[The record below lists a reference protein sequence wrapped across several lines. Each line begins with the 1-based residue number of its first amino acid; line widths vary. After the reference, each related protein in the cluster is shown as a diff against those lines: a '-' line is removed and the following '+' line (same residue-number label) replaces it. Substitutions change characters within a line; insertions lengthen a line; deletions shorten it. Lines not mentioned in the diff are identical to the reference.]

1 MFRLRNLQFNNH
13 QQIFPKHIFLD
24 LVWFFLC
31 LIGLHDVKERPRMV
45 ERAML
50 IGITLPGE
58 DEQTTR
64 GLLDELRELV
74 TTLEIGIHHEKIVSI
89 RKPQAKFLV
98 GSGKAEELVEEA
110 KSRDCDVIIFDNE
123 LTPAQQRNWE
133 QAAEDKILVIDR
145 QEVILDIFGRRA
157 QTKEA
162 VLQVELARL
171 EYNLPRL
178 KSAWTHLSRQR
189 GGGAMQRDAG
199 ETQLELDQRMV
210 RTRIA
215 RVKRELDSVIQH
227 REVQRKKRMTVPVPT
242 CAIVGYTNAG
252 KSSLLNKLT
261 NSNILAED
269 KLFATLDPTSRRCPL
284 PSGQPL
290 VVTDTVGFVRNLP
303 HRLVDAF
310 KATLEEAIVS
320 NFLIHVLDVNSPDVE
335 AHAETTLNVLKE
347 LGAKDK
353 KIITVFNKID
363 ALWDKSTRQ
372 ELALK
377 FKDAFFISAH
387 SGEGLE
393 PLLEKME
400 AIIEEDFAQLKLL
413 IPHDRYDIVARLHR
427 EGGVRKE
434 EVWDDG
440 TFITGSVPARLLRM
454 IEPYV
459 VKG

>member
-1 MFRLRNLQFNNH
+1 
-13 QQIFPKHIFLD
+13 
-24 LVWFFLC
+24 
-31 LIGLHDVKERPRMV
+31 MV

-58 DEQTTR
+58 DEHTTR

-74 TTLEIGIHHEKIVSI
+74 TTLEIGIIHEREVSI

-98 GSGKAEELVEEA
+98 GSGKADELVEEA
-110 KSRDCDVIIFDNE
+110 KERTCDVIIFDNE

-133 QAAEDKILVIDR
+133 QAANDKILVIDR
-145 QEVILDIFGRRA
+145 QEVILDIFGKRA

-210 RTRIA
+210 RTQIS
-215 RVKRELDSVIQH
+215 RVKRELGSVIQH

-261 NSNILAED
+261 HSDILAED

-310 KATLEEAIVS
+310 KATLEEAVVS
-320 NFLIHVLDVNSPDVE
+320 NFLIHVMDVNSPDVE
-335 AHAETTLNVLKE
+335 AHAETTLNVLRE

-353 KIITVFNKID
+353 KMITVFNKID
-363 ALWDKSTRQ
+363 ALWDTTTRN
-372 ELALK
+372 ELAVK
-377 FKDAFFISAH
+377 FPGAFFISAH
-387 SGEGLE
+387 TGEGVDE
-393 PLLEKME
+393 LLERME
-400 AIIEEDFAQLKLL
+400 AIIEEGFAQLKLL
-413 IPHDRYDIVARLHR
+413 IPHDRYDLVARLHR

-434 EVWDDG
+434 EVRDEG
-440 TFITGSVPARLLRM
+440 TYITGSVPDRLMTLVQ
-454 IEPYV
+454 PFLA
-459 VKG
+459 KD

>member
-1 MFRLRNLQFNNH
+1 M
-13 QQIFPKHIFLD
+13 
-24 LVWFFLC
+24 
-31 LIGLHDVKERPRMV
+31 HDVKEKPRMV

-58 DEQTTR
+58 DERTTR

-74 TTLEIGIHHEKIVSI
+74 TTLEIGIAHERELAI

-98 GSGKAEELVEEA
+98 GSGKAEELIDEA
-110 KSRDCDVIIFDNE
+110 KSRECDVIIFDNE

-133 QAAEDKILVIDR
+133 QAADDKILVIDR
-145 QEVILDIFGRRA
+145 QEVILDIFGKRA

-210 RTRIA
+210 RTQIS
-215 RVKRELDSVIQH
+215 RVKRELESVIQH

-261 NSNILAED
+261 NSDILAED

-335 AHAETTLNVLKE
+335 AHAQTTLNVLGE
-347 LGAKDK
+347 LGAKEK
-353 KIITVFNKID
+353 KMITVFNKID
-363 ALWDKSTRQ
+363 ALWDESTRH
-372 ELALK
+372 ELSIRFPHAH
-377 FKDAFFISAH
+377 FISAH
-387 SGEGLE
+387 TGEGLE
-393 PLLEKME
+393 PLLDKME

-427 EGGVRKE
+427 EGGVRRE
-434 EVWDDG
+434 EVGDEG
-440 TFITGSVPARLLRM
+440 IYITGSVPDRLMSLVA
-454 IEPYV
+454 PFV
-459 VKG
+459 VNNASSLN

>member
-1 MFRLRNLQFNNH
+1 M
-13 QQIFPKHIFLD
+13 
-24 LVWFFLC
+24 
-31 LIGLHDVKERPRMV
+31 HDVKEKPRMV

-50 IGITLPGE
+50 IGITLPGG

-74 TTLEIGIHHEKIVSI
+74 TTLEIRIVHEREVSI
-89 RKPQAKFLV
+89 REPKAKFLV
-98 GSGKAEELVEEA
+98 GSGKAEELIEEA
-110 KSRDCDVIIFDNE
+110 VSRNCDVIVFDNE

-133 QAAEDKILVIDR
+133 QAADDKILVIDR
-145 QEVILDIFGRRA
+145 QEVILDIFGKRA

-210 RTRIA
+210 RTQIS
-215 RVKRELDSVIQH
+215 RVKRELDNVIQH
-227 REVQRKKRMTVPVPT
+227 REVQRKRRMTVPVPT

-261 NSNILAED
+261 NSKILAED

-303 HRLVDAF
+303 HRRVDAF

-335 AHAETTLNVLKE
+335 AHAKTTLDVLGE

-353 KIITVFNKID
+353 KMITVFNKID
-363 ALWDKSTRQ
+363 ALWDESNRT
-372 ELALK
+372 ELAIK
-377 FKDAFFISAH
+377 FPEAFFVSAH
-387 SGEGLE
+387 SGEGIE
-393 PLLEKME
+393 ALLNKME
-400 AIIEEDFAQLKLL
+400 SVIEEDFAQLRLL
-413 IPHDRYDIVARLHR
+413 IPHERYDLVARIHR

-434 EVWDDG
+434 EVRDEG
-440 TFITGSVPARLLRM
+440 TYITGSVPERM
-454 IEPYV
+454 MSMVQPFVLET
-459 VKG
+459 

>member
-1 MFRLRNLQFNNH
+1 
-13 QQIFPKHIFLD
+13 
-24 LVWFFLC
+24 
-31 LIGLHDVKERPRMV
+31 
-45 ERAML
+45 ML
-50 IGITLPGE
+50 IGVTLP
-58 DEQTTR
+58 DDTTSNTR
-64 GLLDELRELV
+64 SLLDELRELV
-74 TTLEIGIHHEKIVSI
+74 DTLGFGIRHERMVSI
-89 RKPQAKFLV
+89 RKPQAKLLV
-98 GSGKAEELVEEA
+98 GSGKAQELVDEA
-110 KSRDCDVIIFDNE
+110 KAHDCDVIIFDNQ

-133 QAAEDKILVIDR
+133 ELAEEKILVIDR
-145 QEVILDIFGRRA
+145 QEVILDIFGDRA

-171 EYNLPRL
+171 EHNLPRL

-189 GGGAMQRDAG
+189 GGGSMQRDAG

-210 RTRIA
+210 RTQIT
-215 RVKRELDSVIQH
+215 RVKRELESVIQH
-227 REVQRKKRMTVPVPT
+227 RETQRKKRMTVPVPT

-320 NFLIHVLDVNSPDVE
+320 NFLIHVLDVNSPEVDS
-335 AHAETTLNVLKE
+335 HAETTLSVLKE

-353 KIITVFNKID
+353 KVITVFNKLD
-363 ALWDKSTRQ
+363 ALWDVATRYD
-372 ELALK
+372 LAIRYP
-377 FKDAFFISAH
+377 DALFISAH
-387 SGEGLE
+387 TGEGLDA
-393 PLLEKME
+393 LQDKME
-400 AIIEEDFAQLKLL
+400 AIIEADFTQVRLL
-413 IPHDRYDIVARLHR
+413 IPHDRYDLVARLHR

-434 EVWDDG
+434 EARDKG
-440 TFITGSVPARLLRM
+440 TYLVGSVPERM
-454 IEPYV
+454 MSVLQPYILTA
-459 VKG
+459 

>member
-1 MFRLRNLQFNNH
+1 
-13 QQIFPKHIFLD
+13 
-24 LVWFFLC
+24 
-31 LIGLHDVKERPRMV
+31 MV

-50 IGITLPGE
+50 IGITLPGQS
-58 DEQTTR
+58 EQNTR
-64 GLLDELRELV
+64 GLLDELRELT
-74 TTLEIGIHHEKIVSI
+74 TTLEIGIAHERIISI
-89 RKPQAKFLV
+89 RKPQAKFLM
-98 GSGKAEELVEEA
+98 GSGKAAELVEEA
-110 KSRDCDVIIFDNE
+110 KERGCDVIIFDNE

-178 KSAWTHLSRQR
+178 KSAWTHLGRQR

-210 RTRIA
+210 RTQIA
-215 RVKRELDSVIQH
+215 RVKRELDNVIQH

-252 KSSLLNKLT
+252 KSSLLNRLT

-335 AHAETTLNVLKE
+335 AHAKTTLDVLQE

-363 ALWDKSTRQ
+363 SFWDESTRAD
-372 ELALK
+372 LALN
-377 FKDAFFISAH
+377 FPDALFISAH
-387 SGEGLE
+387 TGEGLDG
-393 PLLEKME
+393 LHQKME
-400 AIIEEDFAQLKLL
+400 AIIEEDFAQMRLL
-413 IPHDRYDIVARLHR
+413 FPHERYDLVARLHR
-427 EGGVRKE
+427 EGGIRKE
-434 EVWDDG
+434 EVRDDG
-440 TFITGSVPARLLRM
+440 IYIAGSVPERLHSLVA
-454 IEPYV
+454 PFV
-459 VKG
+459 VRDFLD

>member
-1 MFRLRNLQFNNH
+1 
-13 QQIFPKHIFLD
+13 
-24 LVWFFLC
+24 
-31 LIGLHDVKERPRMV
+31 MV
-45 ERAML
+45 EKAML

-58 DEQTTR
+58 SEQTTR

-74 TTLEIGIHHEKIVSI
+74 STLDIGIVHEREVSI

-98 GSGKAEELVEEA
+98 GSGKAEELIEEA
-110 KSRDCDVIIFDNE
+110 KSRDCDVIVFDNE

-189 GGGAMQRDAG
+189 GGGSIQRDAG

-210 RTRIA
+210 RTQIS
-215 RVKRELDSVIQH
+215 RVKKELGSVIQH

-335 AHAETTLNVLKE
+335 AHGATTLNVLNE

-353 KIITVFNKID
+353 KILTVFNKID
-363 ALWDKSTRQ
+363 ALWDQDTRHD
-372 ELALK
+372 LALK
-377 FKDAFFISAH
+377 FPDAYFISAH
-387 SGEGLE
+387 TGEGMAQ
-393 PLLEKME
+393 LLDEME
-400 AIIEEDFAQLKLL
+400 AIIEADFVQLKLL
-413 IPHDRYDIVARLHR
+413 IPHDRYDLVARLHR

-434 EVWDDG
+434 EVRDNG
-440 TFITGSVPARLLRM
+440 TFVTGSVPDRLLSL
-454 IEPYV
+454 IDPFI
-459 VKG
+459 VKD

>member
-1 MFRLRNLQFNNH
+1 
-13 QQIFPKHIFLD
+13 
-24 LVWFFLC
+24 
-31 LIGLHDVKERPRMV
+31 MV

-58 DEQTTR
+58 DDSTTR
-64 GLLDELRELV
+64 SLLDELRELV
-74 TTLEIGIHHEKIVSI
+74 TTLGIGIQHEVQLSI
-89 RKPQAKFLV
+89 RKPQAKFLT
-98 GSGKAEELVEEA
+98 GSGKAEELIAEA
-110 KSRDCDVIIFDNE
+110 QAHDCDVIVIDNE

-133 QAAEDKILVIDR
+133 QAADDKILVIDR
-145 QEVILDIFGRRA
+145 QEVILDIFGKRA

-189 GGGAMQRDAG
+189 GGGSMQRDAG
-199 ETQLELDQRMV
+199 ETQFELDQRMV
-210 RTRIA
+210 RTQIT
-215 RVKRELDSVIQH
+215 RVKRELEGVIQH

-310 KATLEEAIVS
+310 KATLEEAVVS
-320 NFLIHVLDVNSPDVE
+320 SFLIHVLDINSPDIE
-335 AHAETTLNVLKE
+335 AHAETTLSVLRG
-347 LGAKDK
+347 LGADEK

-363 ALWDKSTRQ
+363 DLWSEDTRIALSFRYPD
-372 ELALK
+372 AL
-377 FKDAFFISAH
+377 FVSAH
-387 SGEGLE
+387 SGEGIPE
-393 PLLEKME
+393 LLKHME
-400 AIIEEDFAQLKLL
+400 GIVESDFSQLRLL
-413 IPHDRYDIVARLHR
+413 IPHDRYDLVARLHR

-434 EVWDDG
+434 EARDDG
-440 TFITGSVPARLLRM
+440 TYIVGSVPERLLSAVH
-454 IEPYV
+454 PYLLANDES
-459 VKG
+459 

>member
-1 MFRLRNLQFNNH
+1 
-13 QQIFPKHIFLD
+13 
-24 LVWFFLC
+24 
-31 LIGLHDVKERPRMV
+31 MV

-58 DEQTTR
+58 TDSTTR
-64 GLLDELRELV
+64 SLLDELRELV
-74 TTLEIGIHHEKIVSI
+74 TTLGIGIQHEVQLAI
-89 RKPQAKFLV
+89 RKPQAKFLT

-110 KSRDCDVIIFDNE
+110 KAHNCDVIVFDNE

-145 QEVILDIFGRRA
+145 QEVILDIFGKRA

-189 GGGAMQRDAG
+189 GGGSMQRDAG

-210 RTRIA
+210 RTQIT
-215 RVKRELDSVIQH
+215 RVKRELESVIQH
-227 REVQRKKRMTVPVPT
+227 RHVQRKKRMTVPVPT

-261 NSNILAED
+261 NSDILAED

-310 KATLEEAIVS
+310 KATLEEAVVS
-320 NFLIHVLDVNSPDVE
+320 NFLIHVLDINSPDVE
-335 AHAETTLNVLKE
+335 AHAETTLSVLRG
-347 LGAKDK
+347 LGADEK

-363 ALWDKSTRQ
+363 DLWSEDTRIALSFRYPD
-372 ELALK
+372 AL
-377 FKDAFFISAH
+377 FVSAH
-387 SGEGLE
+387 SGEGIPE
-393 PLLEKME
+393 LLKHME
-400 AIIEEDFAQLKLL
+400 GIVESDFSQLRLL
-413 IPHDRYDIVARLHR
+413 IPHNRYDLVARIHR

-434 EVWDDG
+434 EARDDG
-440 TFITGSVPARLLRM
+440 TYIVGSVPERLLSAVH
-454 IEPYV
+454 PYLLPNDES
-459 VKG
+459 